1 MITSSRYMC
10 ILGLKIKKNICY
22 LLIVIINFQVD
33 VCAYITMEFIDRAK
47 RKAYN
52 DVKNYQ
58 YIYCLKLIH
67 QNT

>member
-22 LLIVIINFQVD
+22 LLIITINFQVD

-47 RKAYN
+47 K
-52 DVKNYQ
+52 KS
-58 YIYCLKLIH
+58 L
-67 QNT
+67 